1 MYEATALGERE
12 IMDLKE
18 IRKSIDAADYE
29 IVKLLNKRMEYGLRL
44 TRLKTAVSEPGREEQ
59 VISHVRSYSQN
70 VLNPDF
76 VEGIYSTIIS
86 ESKRLQQAGLKL
98 IGFQGEHGAYSEVA
112 AHTYGSS
119 LISIPCSGFHDVF
132 REVESGQLDLGIVPV
147 ENSIEG
153 AVTEVNDLLVDT
165 NLHIVGEVTIPI
177 HHSLLT
183 LPEQDYRDLR
193 TVYSHP
199 QALGQCRGFIA
210 RHKLEPRPFYD
221 TAGAAVMLREQRLAA
236 TAVIASRLC
245 ADLYHLE
252 VLKENIEDNDSNRT
266 RFIVLSKNPG
276 SEDGDKCSIIF
287 SVSHRPGG
295 LFSVLKTLSDGNIN
309 MTRIES
315 RPLRNDPGRYA
326 FFVDFEGSDKD
337 EVVRNALTDI
347 ENTAT
352 NYKFLG
358 CYKEERL

>member
-1 MYEATALGERE
+1 
-12 IMDLKE
+12 MDLKE

-44 TRLKTAVSEPGREEQ
+44 TRLKSAVTEPGREEE

-70 VLNPDF
+70 VLSPDF
-76 VEGIYSTIIS
+76 VENIYSTIIS
-86 ESKRLQQAGLKL
+86 ESKHIQQSGLQLV
-98 IGFQGEHGAYSEVA
+98 GFQGEHGAYSEVA

-119 LISIPCSGFHDVF
+119 FVSIPCSGFHDVF
-132 REVESGQLDLGIVPV
+132 KEVESGQLDFGIVPV

-153 AVTEVNDLLVDT
+153 VVNEVNDLLVET

-177 HHSLLT
+177 HHSLLA

-210 RHKLEPRPFYD
+210 RHKLEARPFYD
-221 TAGAAVMLREQRLAA
+221 TAGAAIMLREQKPAA
-236 TAVIASRLC
+236 TAVIASKLC

-266 RFIVLSKNPG
+266 RFVVISKGP
-276 SEDGDKCSIIF
+276 SPDDGDKCSIIF
-287 SVSHRPGG
+287 SVSNKPGS
-295 LFSVLKTLSDGNIN
+295 LFSVLKVLSEGNIN

-315 RPLRNDPGRYA
+315 RPLRNDPGIYA
-326 FFVDFEGSDKD
+326 FFVDIEGSDKD
-337 EVVRNALTDI
+337 EVIKNALNDV
-347 ENTAT
+347 EKNAT
-352 NYKFLG
+352 SYKFLG